1 MKYLSVELI
10 TPDDFSEITNVLSVT
25 SYTTDGEF
33 VILPGHEKFMIE
45 LRSGIIKIRTD
56 GDISIFYVL
65 NPVLKV
71 DLYNCKVIANQF
83 INTCNVDAV
92 ILKKYKEDIE
102 KILHRIDDKILLKM
116 AKKQLTFIDNIIN

>member
-10 TPDDFSEITNVLSVT
+10 TPDDFLEITNVLSVT

-45 LRSGIIKIRTD
+45 LRSGLIKLKI
-56 GDISIFYVL
+56 GEDISMFYVL

-102 KILHRIDDKILLKM
+102 KILHFIDDEILLKM